1 MNLREIREECWD
13 VARDTALTDSDR
25 MWREK
30 EMNRY
35 INRVYREIARETQCI
50 RDASTV
56 AVCLLNVDPVD
67 HTTLTP
73 EDGLDYIWAND
84 PDNWLYQADVTPYL
98 LPLHP
103 SILQIDDCK
112 WVNQAYTLL
121 KVSSTKWRADVW
133 WERVIG
139 SYATEFATDLQ
150 SGKIAINYRMEVSDQ
165 LQLVVKRLPLVDL
178 INDDDIPE
186 FRTHYHDFMINGVLM
201 HMYNKRDAETLDLE
215 KAAEY
220 KEAYLLDIDE
230 IKQQEDQIEIH
241 LRPNAALDAFR

>member
-50 RDASTV
+50 KDATTV
-56 AVCLLNVDPVD
+56 AVCLIDVVPVD
-67 HTTLTP
+67 YTTLTP
-73 EDGLDYIWAND
+73 GTLDYIWANEVG
-84 PDNWLYQADVTPYL
+84 NWLYQADVTPYL
-98 LPLHP
+98 LPLHS

-112 WVNQAYTLL
+112 WVGAAYTLL
-121 KVSSTKWRADVW
+121 KVSASKWKADVW
-133 WERVIG
+133 WERVRG
-139 SYATEFATDLQ
+139 SYATEYATDLQ
-150 SGKIAINYRMEVSDQ
+150 TGKLAINYRMESSDK
-165 LQLVVKRLPLVDL
+165 LQLAVRRLPLVDL
-178 INDDDIPE
+178 INDDDTPE
-186 FRTHYHDFMINGVLM
+186 YRTHYHDFMINGVLM

-220 KEAYLLDIDE
+220 RELYLLDIDE
-230 IKQQEDQIEIH
+230 IKQQEAQMEEH
-241 LRPNAALDAFR
+241 LRPNAALGAFL